1 MRLIFSL
8 ILLSSILFPIEGIIV
23 FNDQTIIEGDVKS
36 IDNNYVLI
44 TPEGLNFPE
53 EILLQS
59 IDSVKINNGMIP
71 VANGNI
77 IFFYKNGEFID
88 AKEIEKSQLPST
100 STLYEDIEYVY
111 ELEIFDPDDDEFL
124 YQLFQVL
131 PLIRQLGIVGD
142 CA

>member
-1 MRLIFSL
+1 MKLIISSIF
-8 ILLSSILFPIEGIIV
+8 LSSLLFSIEGIIV

-71 VANGNI
+71 VANGNV
-77 IFFYKNGEFID
+77 IFYYQNGEFID
-88 AKEIEKSQLPST
+88 AKEIRKSQLTST
-100 STLYEDIEYVY
+100 STLYEDI
-111 ELEIFDPDDDEFL
+111 
-124 YQLFQVL
+124 
-131 PLIRQLGIVGD
+131 
-142 CA
+142 